1 MDTCRPELSQPAQA
15 QIEASLWQLLNPVA
29 EAREHQYDGQADDM
43 VTDPSP
49 LASTSKLVLDEPTS
63 SLPDTVSCADE
74 VTSSPKAGSYGTST
88 GSTNEEPSADPV
100 RRPAPMSKRAKHRE
114 RLRKKVEKRDAHLAP
129 GLHEISLR
137 SGKNVQ
143 IPDRPQPEGFL
154 RKLHL
159 DKRQAMKNRPAICDS
174 MVIGLNAVT
183 RYLEESVDGGRRE
196 LAGLPP
202 VPRISDPTAKDNLRL
217 FIPTPTRGTRRDRR
231 ALRERL
237 HPRSK
242 ADKLIDKRN
251 RVLDSLQD
259 MPPYL
264 LVPSSEPALIF
275 AMQDMRS
282 RLETAIRTPS
292 ESGYLS
298 IINELLPLAEDSAS
312 TGEGASEADMAG
324 TEAPSANQAMA
335 KLPTDHII
343 ELLLT
348 NDRSIVEDRDRS
360 MLLSLFSRFD
370 PEWFR
375 LWNLRRQ
382 AMARIGQ
389 IDRLGRQAVK
399 LHEKSMPVVKSR
411 PLQLIFVAKAD
422 INPLQL
428 VQHLLTA
435 VGALNSLNIAK
446 RRLQNTNAGET
457 SGSSVLTTDIYLV
470 PLSKGA
476 EQKLA
481 GLLALRRVSVLA
493 FTVSRHS

>member
-1 MDTCRPELSQPAQA
+1 M
-15 QIEASLWQLLNPVA
+15 A
-29 EAREHQYDGQADDM
+29 EAREHQYDGQPDDM

-49 LASTSKLVLDEPTS
+49 LASTSKLVLDVPTS
-63 SLPDTVSCADE
+63 TLPDIVSAADE
-74 VTSSPKAGSYGTST
+74 IRSSSKSGSQNTATS
-88 GSTNEEPSADPV
+88 STNEEPSGDSV
-100 RRPAPMSKRAKHRE
+100 KRLGPMSKRAKHRE
-114 RLRKKVEKRDAHLAP
+114 HLRKKVEKRDAHLAP

-159 DKRQAMKNRPAICDS
+159 DKRQALKNCPAICDT

-183 RYLEESVDGGRRE
+183 RYLEESIDGGRRE

-202 VPRISDPTAKDNLRL
+202 APRISDPTAKDNLRL

-242 ADKLIDKRN
+242 ADKLIVKRN

-264 LVPSSEPALIF
+264 LVPNSEPALVF

-282 RLETAIRTPS
+282 RLEKAVRTPS
-292 ESGYLS
+292 EHRYLS
-298 IINELLPLAEDSAS
+298 IINELLPLVEDSAS
-312 TGEGASEADMAG
+312 TGDGASEADMAG
-324 TEAPSANQAMA
+324 AEALSTSQAMA
-335 KLPTDHII
+335 KLPTEQII

-360 MLLSLFSRFD
+360 LLLSLFSRFD

-399 LHEKSMPVVKSR
+399 LDEKSMPAVKNR
-411 PLQLIFVAKAD
+411 PLQVIFVAKAD

-446 RRLQNTNAGET
+446 RKLRNMETGGT
-457 SGSSVLTTDIYLV
+457 SGSTVPATDIYLV

-493 FTVSRHS
+493 FTVINVSWKAFVEVTDQLQIDQRIGGVQETG